1 MNKHLLEP
9 EVQKFISDNLNID
22 ITSLILKAPVFS
34 AVTNSELA
42 QQIQSKLK
50 SSKKLPTWFS
60 TPQIYFPNKLNVEQT
75 SSELAAKYKSELIKG
90 ESIIDLSGGL
100 GVDSFYFSKTFK
112 QVIHCELDK
121 DLSEIANHN
130 FNCLGMSNIE
140 NYAGDGISYLESIG
154 ETVDWIYIDPARRH
168 DIKGK
173 VYHLSDCQPNVL
185 DHLELLFSKSN
196 NILIKTSPMLDIS
209 KAIEEL
215 QNIKE
220 IHIVSLKNE
229 VKELLFMIDRNY
241 EDEPLTKCIE
251 LVMDDVGSFS
261 FYMEDEK
268 NTTSS
273 IGAIQSFLYEPS
285 AGILK
290 SGGFKIIGDHF
301 KVNKLHRHTHLYS
314 SNEKISFP
322 GRIFKILE
330 TIPFNN
336 KQAKKALTRRQANI
350 SSRNFPLT
358 TAQIR
363 KRYKIKDGGS
373 TYIFFTTD
381 MNDQRV
387 ILICEKA

>member
-1 MNKHLLEP
+1 
-9 EVQKFISDNLNID
+9 
-22 ITSLILKAPVFS
+22 
-34 AVTNSELA
+34 
-42 QQIQSKLK
+42 
-50 SSKKLPTWFS
+50 
-60 TPQIYFPNKLNVEQT
+60 
-75 SSELAAKYKSELIKG
+75 
-90 ESIIDLSGGL
+90 
-100 GVDSFYFSKTFK
+100 
-112 QVIHCELDK
+112 
-121 DLSEIANHN
+121 
-130 FNCLGMSNIE
+130 
-140 NYAGDGISYLESIG
+140 
-154 ETVDWIYIDPARRH
+154 
-168 DIKGK
+168 
-173 VYHLSDCQPNVL
+173 
-185 DHLELLFSKSN
+185 
-196 NILIKTSPMLDIS
+196 MLDIS

-215 QNIKE
+215 QHIKE

-229 VKELLFMIDRNY
+229 VKELLFMIEHNY
-241 EDEPLTKCIE
+241 QNEPLIKCVE
-251 LVMDDVGSFS
+251 LVTDDVGSFS